1 MGKHAIQ
8 PGGPQAHAIR
18 GERLRLTP
26 GHLLLA
32 IPIMYPAGLAR
43 YAASQH
49 DSVGR
54 VALWVLATVAA
65 VVIVASVN
73 AASKTLAA
81 RRNRP
86 RSSRQYLLAALA
98 CAIVAAV
105 CIGLLAKLANAH
117 SDDGYKYIPLMSVGL
132 ESLIAALI
140 LAGRSL
146 NHGQVGRHLWL
157 WVHLPAYLTRPD

>member
-1 MGKHAIQ
+1 MGKHALE
-8 PGGPQAHAIR
+8 PGSPQARAIR
-18 GERLRLTP
+18 RERLRLAP

-32 IPIMYPAGLAR
+32 IPVICPAGLAR

-49 DSVGR
+49 DSAGR

-65 VVIVASVN
+65 GVSVAGLN

-98 CAIVAAV
+98 CVIFAAL
-105 CIGLLAKLANAH
+105 CTGLLVKLANAH
-117 SDDGYKYIPLMSVGL
+117 SDDGYKYVLLMSAGS

-140 LAGRSL
+140 LAGRALSR
-146 NHGQVGRHLWL
+146 GQVGRHLWL
-157 WVHLPAYLTRPD
+157 WLHLPAYLTQPD